1 MTLKEYFDKARDEDG
16 QLLVRFIKIIDNTE
30 RTVVFSNAAD
40 VGATFNNSVEVSPST
55 LKTINK
61 NHDRIYTK
69 NVKYV
74 GCLVTFPEKITENS
88 NIYNQ
93 DRVNTAPSG
102 EKWQWRRL
110 YIEQIIE
117 VPEEVEKLLNH
128 WKNDGTFNFNLIGK
142 DGEELTVV
150 TADEYNKQMK
160 EIEDRKR
167 AEVASEAKRKIL
179 HKKAVA
185 LARSLTEADCS
196 VDLGWVNGWGY
207 ADEEEALRRD
217 AILIKHDQ
225 LCHQHPE
232 KHKLYETNS
241 YRERTRG
248 SSCIKCSGCGFSY
261 SVDASD

>member
-1 MTLKEYFDKARDEDG
+1 M
-16 QLLVRFIKIIDNTE
+16 
-30 RTVVFSNAAD
+30 
-40 VGATFNNSVEVSPST
+40 
-55 LKTINK
+55 
-61 NHDRIYTK
+61 
-69 NVKYV
+69 
-74 GCLVTFPEKITENS
+74 TFPEKITENS

-117 VPEEVEKLLNH
+117 VQYNGKVV

-185 LARSLTEADCS
+185 LARSLTESDCS

-225 LCHQHPE
+225 LCHQNPE